1 MLFWKKKEN
10 WAISENNVTNEEI
23 FFRRRSLVKSLST
36 LPILPLAF
44 SLNPSNALSKDNYAY
59 SSKIN
64 KNYILNQKITDK
76 NLATTYTNFYEF
88 GSSKNIWRRAQK
100 LITDPWEIKI
110 DGLVNKPM
118 TIDLKKLVN
127 LIGGEEERI
136 YRFRCVEAWSM
147 TVPWLGFPL
156 RKIFPLIEPKNQAR
170 YILFETFY
178 NPDVA
183 PGQKQRWYPWPYKE
197 GITISEGLN
206 DLSFL
211 ATGIYGKDL
220 PNQNG
225 SPIRLVL
232 PWKYGFKSIKSIVKI
247 SFVHERP
254 VGLWEKLSPHEYG
267 FWANVNPDVPHP
279 RWSQSFEKILGSSLT
294 RKTKIYNGYEKEV
307 SYLYKNLKDN
317 DKNKLFL

>member
-1 MLFWKKKEN
+1 MIFVKNKEN
-10 WAISENNVTNEEI
+10 WSISENDVTSEEH
-23 FFRRRSLVKSLST
+23 FQKRRYLIKSLS
-36 LPILPLAF
+36 LFPVYPIAF
-44 SLNPSNALSKDNYAY
+44 SLNPSKSLSDDYSH

-64 KNYILNQKITDK
+64 RDYILNEKITK
-76 NLATTYTNFYEF
+76 ERLATTYTNFYEF

-100 LITDPWEIKI
+100 LITNPWEITI
-110 DGLVNKPM
+110 DGLVEKPM
-118 TIDLKKLVN
+118 KIDLKKLLK

-156 RKIFPLIEPKNQAR
+156 RKLFPLIEPKNQAR

-197 GITISEGLN
+197 GITVDEGLN
-206 DLSFL
+206 DLTFL

-247 SFVHERP
+247 TFVHERP
-254 VGLWEKLSPHEYG
+254 VGLWEKLSPKEYG

-279 RWSQSFEKILGSSLT
+279 RWSQSFEKILGSTLE
-294 RKTKIYNGYEKEV
+294 RKTKIYNGYEEKV
-307 SYLYKNLKDN
+307 SYLYKNLKLRE
-317 DKNKLFL
+317 KNKLFR